1 MATSFPKTLVDDDFP
16 FRIVSHLI
24 PVHSFREYQQGII
37 DETKDVYLAVKQYIP
52 LINQPLNDSDPITI
66 VSAPGVGFPKENY
79 EPLFEQVLRKT
90 SLAGL
95 NIRSIWIADPFNMG
109 ESAVANQEN
118 LGRDASTV
126 DHSRD
131 LWGMINHF
139 RHLMPKPIVGL
150 AHSMGCSE
158 MLLLSSWHPS
168 LFHSFAFIEP
178 GIDPDY
184 GRTAM
189 AKWISQTLQQGDF
202 WDTREEAEE
211 ALVKSQ
217 MAHSWTKKTLAR
229 LKHYG
234 VYLVKTETGL
244 KWTLTTPKY
253 QIAVVVFRRIPKSVH
268 VSSDD
273 LANLTLAQRELVPDL
288 DPNIALQG
296 RLFYRPEL
304 QHSWDLLP
312 KMRPWVLYVNGSSS
326 PHFGDP
332 STRDLRAQITGTG
345 LGGNGGIKLGAV
357 QQIIMEGAGHD
368 MPFNDNIEQLSVH
381 IVDWFTKESRRWDD
395 GAGRRL
401 REWRAESPGEK
412 HKVTQ
417 DYAASLP
424 GEMAARKKPAK
435 L

>member
-1 MATSFPKTLVDDDFP
+1 MATSFPKTLVDNDFP

-37 DETKDVYLAVKQYIP
+37 DEAKDVYLAVKQYIP
-52 LINQPLNDSDPITI
+52 LLNQHNDSDPMTI
-66 VSAPGVGFPKENY
+66 VAAGGVGFPKEAY

-95 NIRSIWIADPFNMG
+95 NIQSIWIADPFNIG
-109 ESAVANQEN
+109 ESAVANREN
-118 LGRDASTV
+118 LGRDPSTI

-131 LWGMINHF
+131 LWGMMNHF
-139 RHLMPKPIVGL
+139 RHQMPKPIVGL
-150 AHSMGCSE
+150 GHSMGCSE
-158 MLLLSSWHPS
+158 ILLLSSWHPS

-178 GIDPDY
+178 GIDPNY
-184 GRTAM
+184 GEKVL
-189 AKWISQTLQQGDF
+189 AKWVSQALQQGDF

-217 MAHSWTKKTLAR
+217 MAYSWNKKVLAR

-234 VYLVKTETGL
+234 IYSVKTQTGL
-244 KWTLTTPKY
+244 KWMLTTPKH
-253 QIAVVVFRRIPKSVH
+253 QIASVVLRHIPKSVC

-273 LANLTLAQRELVPDL
+273 LANLTLAHRELVPDL
-288 DPNIALQG
+288 DPKIALNG
-296 RLFYRPEL
+296 SFYRSEF

-312 KMRPWVLYVNGSSS
+312 KMRPWVLYVNGTSS

-332 STRDLRAQITGTG
+332 STRDRRVQITGTG
-345 LGGNGGIKLGAV
+345 VGGNGGIKLGAV
-357 QQIIMEGAGHD
+357 QQVIIEGAGHD
-368 MPFNDNIEQLSVH
+368 MPFDNNTEQLSTH
-381 IVDWFTKESRRWDD
+381 IVDWFMKESRRWND

-401 REWRAESPGEK
+401 RDWRAECSEEK
-412 HKVTQ
+412 GRVSQ
-417 DYAASLP
+417 DYAASVP
-424 GEMAARKKPAK
+424 GEIAARRRTVK

>member
-1 MATSFPKTLVDDDFP
+1 MATSFPKTLVDNDFP

-24 PVHSFREYQQGII
+24 PIHPFREYQQGII

-52 LINQPLNDSDPITI
+52 LLHQDSNDSDPITI
-66 VSAPGVGFPKENY
+66 VSAAGVGFLKESY
-79 EPLFEQVLRKT
+79 EPLFEQVLRKA

-109 ESAVANQEN
+109 ESAVANREN
-118 LGRDASTV
+118 LGCDGSSI

-131 LWGMINHF
+131 LWGMMNHF
-139 RHLMPKPIVGL
+139 RHQMPKPIVGL

-158 MLLLSSWHPS
+158 MLLLSSWHPT

-178 GIDPDY
+178 GIDPKY
-184 GRTAM
+184 GERVL
-189 AKWISQTLQQGDF
+189 AKWASQTLQQGDF

-211 ALVKSQ
+211 VLVKSQ
-217 MAHSWTKKTLAR
+217 MAYSWTKKTLTR

-234 VYLVKTETGL
+234 IYLVKTQTGL
-244 KWTLTTPKY
+244 KWTLTTPKH
-253 QIAVVVFRRIPKSVH
+253 QLASVVLRHIPKSVH
-268 VSSDD
+268 VSSDN
-273 LANLTLAQRELVPDL
+273 LAHLTLAQRELVPDL
-288 DPNIALQG
+288 DPKIALQG
-296 RLFYRPEL
+296 SFYRSEL

-332 STRDLRAQITGTG
+332 ATRDLRAQITGTG
-345 LGGNGGIKLGAV
+345 VGGNGGIKLGAV
-357 QQIIMEGAGHD
+357 QQIIIEGAGHD
-368 MPFNDNIEQLSVH
+368 MPFDNNIEQISTYV
-381 IVDWFTKESRRWDD
+381 VDWFVKEMQRWDN
-395 GAGRRL
+395 GTGRRL
-401 REWRAESPGEK
+401 RDWRAECSEERQ
-412 HKVTQ
+412 KVTR

-424 GEMAARKKPAK
+424 GEMVARKRPAK